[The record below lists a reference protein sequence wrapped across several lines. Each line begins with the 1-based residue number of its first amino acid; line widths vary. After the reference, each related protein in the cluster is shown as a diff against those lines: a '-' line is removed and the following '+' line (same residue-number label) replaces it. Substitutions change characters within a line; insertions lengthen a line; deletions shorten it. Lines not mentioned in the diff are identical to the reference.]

1 MRVDRTARVHC
12 TACSSDGPLGR
23 RGRAE
28 LRPRAGVAV
37 RRVLLVGRGA
47 RRPVLGATGGLQ
59 GATRWALLKG
69 RDACVTALAV
79 FDGIGR
85 LRDDGIGRSR
95 DELACEHASF
105 EWGLAALAARR

>member
-28 LRPRAGVAV
+28 FCAAPAGVAV

-85 LRDDGIGRSR
+85 F
-95 DELACEHASF
+95 A
-105 EWGLAALAARR
+105 

>member
-12 TACSSDGPLGR
+12 TACSSDRPLGR

-59 GATRWALLKG
+59 GARVG
-69 RDACVTALAV
+69 RCSRAETPARDGIGR

-95 DELACEHASF
+95 DELACEYASF